1 MFIGHCNWAM
11 IILNGML
18 YEMLMLFQG
27 KRLVIVCS
35 KQFRILIKMQSN
47 FAKNPFFVLF
57 KDRTPISFAHPFI
70 IEFMADYVKST
81 LCCSLRPYGMQ
92 SMEAG
97 VGQVPAT
104 SRAAERAAARA
115 TDRASMRAQER
126 AAQLPV
132 IV

>member
-1 MFIGHCNWAM
+1 
-11 IILNGML
+11 
-18 YEMLMLFQG
+18 
-27 KRLVIVCS
+27 
-35 KQFRILIKMQSN
+35 
-47 FAKNPFFVLF
+47 
-57 KDRTPISFAHPFI
+57 
-70 IEFMADYVKST
+70 
-81 LCCSLRPYGMQ
+81 MQ

-104 SRAAERAAARA
+104 LRAAERAAARP

>member
-47 FAKNPFFVLF
+47 FATFLCAFSKIVLPFPLHILLLLNLW
-57 KDRTPISFAHPFI
+57 R
-70 IEFMADYVKST
+70 
-81 LCCSLRPYGMQ
+81 
-92 SMEAG
+92 SM
-97 VGQVPAT
+97 
-104 SRAAERAAARA
+104 
-115 TDRASMRAQER
+115 
-126 AAQLPV
+126 
-132 IV
+132 

>member
-1 MFIGHCNWAM
+1 M

-57 KDRTPISFAHPFI
+57 QRSYSHFLCTSF
-70 IEFMADYVKST
+70 Y
-81 LCCSLRPYGMQ
+81 Y
-92 SMEAG
+92 
-97 VGQVPAT
+97 
-104 SRAAERAAARA
+104 
-115 TDRASMRAQER
+115 
-126 AAQLPV
+126 
-132 IV
+132 